1 MERIARPR
9 SRPVD
14 ELQSKQG
21 SRERGTSGA
30 RPNEN
35 YLFKLYHFQI
45 IFAPMSDITIYNSL
59 SRQKEKFEP
68 LHAPNVGLYVC
79 GPTVYNDVHLGN
91 VRTFSSFDMIYRYL
105 VFAGYK
111 VRYVRNITD
120 AGHLT
125 NERGEGVNRME
136 SQAKLESLEP
146 MEIVQKYTVG
156 FHDICNLFNLKPPTI
171 EPTATG
177 HIIEQIEMIE
187 TLIENGFAYEVNG
200 SVYFDVKAFN
210 EKYKYGELS
219 GRNIDELIAGY
230 RDLDGQDEKKNSID
244 FALWKAAT
252 PAHIMQWRS
261 PWGQGF
267 PGWHLE
273 CSAMSTKYLGKQ
285 FDIHGGG
292 MDLKFP
298 HHECEIA
305 QNIGACGI
313 APVRYWMHANMLNF
327 NGQKMSKSLG
337 NSILPIELITG
348 NHVLL
353 DKAYSPMTIRFLFL
367 QTHYSSELD
376 INIKG
381 LQDAEKGL
389 NKLMEARKE
398 IQNLNVQ
405 IPNST
410 GQKSDIDLK
419 IQKLCDDCKANM
431 DDDFN
436 TPRTIASLFELTT
449 IINSIKDGNIKREQV
464 HSSSVILLQQT
475 FEDYLIT
482 VFGLRPIEENNS
494 GKLDDVIQMLI
505 SMRKEAKLKKDF
517 ATSDKIRNELLEKGI
532 QLKDEKDGSMSWTL
546 N

>member
-1 MERIARPR
+1 M
-9 SRPVD
+9 S
-14 ELQSKQG
+14 EL
-21 SRERGTSGA
+21 
-30 RPNEN
+30 
-35 YLFKLYHFQI
+35 H
-45 IFAPMSDITIYNSL
+45 IYNSL
-59 SRQKEKFEP
+59 TRQKEKFEP

-105 VFAGYK
+105 VFCGYK

-136 SQAKLESLEP
+136 SQAKLERLEP

-156 FHDICNLFNLKPPTI
+156 FHEICSLFNMKSPTI

-187 TLIENGFAYEVNG
+187 TLMEKGFAYEKNG
-200 SVYFDVKAFN
+200 SVYFDVNAFN
-210 EKYKYGELS
+210 ETYTYGELS
-219 GRNIDELIAGY
+219 GRNINELIAGY

-261 PWGQGF
+261 PWGMGF

-273 CSAMSTKYLGKQ
+273 CSVMSTKYLGKE

-305 QNIGACGI
+305 QNVGACGT
-313 APVRYWMHANMLNF
+313 APVRYWMHTNMLNF

-337 NSILPIELITG
+337 NSILPIEFITG
-348 NHVLL
+348 NHPLL
-353 DKAYSPMTIRFLFL
+353 DKAYSPMVLRFLFL
-367 QTHYSSELD
+367 QSHYSSELD

-389 NKLMEARKE
+389 KRLMEARSIIK
-398 IQNLNVQ
+398 NLNALGSELSATDTQ
-405 IPNST
+405 IAEA
-410 GQKSDIDLK
+410 
-419 IQKLCDDCKANM
+419 CAECKTNM
-431 DDDFN
+431 NDDFN
-436 TPRTIASLFELTT
+436 TAKTIACLFELSS
-449 IINSIKDGNIKREQV
+449 IINSLKDGNIKAEQV
-464 HSSSVILLQQT
+464 QPASVVLLEKT
-475 FEDYLIT
+475 FDDYLID
-482 VFGLRPIEENNS
+482 VFGLKPLEDNNNS
-494 GKLDDVIQMLI
+494 KLDVAMQVLI
-505 SMRKEAKLKKDF
+505 DIRKEAKLKKDF
-517 ATSDKIRNELLEKGI
+517 ATSDKIRHELLEKGI
-532 QLKDEKDGSMSWTL
+532 QLKDEKDGSVSYSF

>member
-1 MERIARPR
+1 M
-9 SRPVD
+9 S
-14 ELQSKQG
+14 EL
-21 SRERGTSGA
+21 
-30 RPNEN
+30 
-35 YLFKLYHFQI
+35 H
-45 IFAPMSDITIYNSL
+45 IYNSL
-59 SRQKEKFEP
+59 TRQKEKFEP

-105 VFAGYK
+105 VFCGYK

-136 SQAKLESLEP
+136 SQAKLERLEP

-156 FHDICNLFNLKPPTI
+156 FHEICSLFNMKSPTI

-187 TLIENGFAYEVNG
+187 TLMEKGFAYEKNG

-210 EKYKYGELS
+210 ETYTYGELS

-261 PWGQGF
+261 PWGMGF

-273 CSAMSTKYLGKQ
+273 CSVMSTKYLGKE

-305 QNIGACGI
+305 QNVGACGT
-313 APVRYWMHANMLNF
+313 APVRYWMHTNMLNF

-337 NSILPIELITG
+337 NSILPIEFITG
-348 NHVLL
+348 NHPLL
-353 DKAYSPMTIRFLFL
+353 DKAYSPMVLRFLFL
-367 QTHYSSELD
+367 QSHYSSELD

-389 NKLMEARKE
+389 KRLMEARSIIK
-398 IQNLNVQ
+398 NLNALGSELSATDTQ
-405 IPNST
+405 IAEA
-410 GQKSDIDLK
+410 
-419 IQKLCDDCKANM
+419 CAECKTNM
-431 DDDFN
+431 NDDFN
-436 TPRTIASLFELTT
+436 TAKTIACLFELSS
-449 IINSIKDGNIKREQV
+449 IINSLKDGNIKAEQV
-464 HSSSVILLQQT
+464 QPASVALLEKT
-475 FEDYLIT
+475 FDDYLID
-482 VFGLRPIEENNS
+482 VFGLKPLEDNNNS
-494 GKLDDVIQMLI
+494 KLDVAMQVLI
-505 SMRKEAKLKKDF
+505 DIRKEAKLKKDF
-517 ATSDKIRNELLEKGI
+517 ATSDKIRHELLEKGI
-532 QLKDEKDGSMSWTL
+532 QLKDEKDGSVSYSF

>member
-1 MERIARPR
+1 M
-9 SRPVD
+9 S
-14 ELQSKQG
+14 EL
-21 SRERGTSGA
+21 
-30 RPNEN
+30 
-35 YLFKLYHFQI
+35 H
-45 IFAPMSDITIYNSL
+45 IYNSL
-59 SRQKEKFEP
+59 TRQKEKFEP

-105 VFAGYK
+105 VFCGYK

-125 NERGEGVNRME
+125 NDRGEGVNRME
-136 SQAKLESLEP
+136 SQAKLERLEP

-156 FHDICNLFNLKPPTI
+156 FHEICTLFNMKSPTI

-187 TLIENGFAYEVNG
+187 TLMEKGFAYEKNG

-210 EKYKYGELS
+210 ETYTYGELS

-261 PWGQGF
+261 PWGMGF

-273 CSAMSTKYLGKQ
+273 CSVMSTKYLGKE

-305 QNIGACGI
+305 QNVGACGT
-313 APVRYWMHANMLNF
+313 APVRYWMHTNMLNF

-337 NSILPIELITG
+337 NSILPIEFITG
-348 NHVLL
+348 NHPLL
-353 DKAYSPMTIRFLFL
+353 DKAYSPMVLRFLFL
-367 QTHYSSELD
+367 QSHYSSELD

-389 NKLMEARKE
+389 KRLMEARSIIK
-398 IQNLNVQ
+398 NLNALGSELSATDTQ
-405 IPNST
+405 IAEA
-410 GQKSDIDLK
+410 
-419 IQKLCDDCKANM
+419 CAECKTNM
-431 DDDFN
+431 NDDFN
-436 TPRTIASLFELTT
+436 TAKTIACLFELSS
-449 IINSIKDGNIKREQV
+449 IINSLKDGNIKAEQV
-464 HSSSVILLQQT
+464 QPASVALLEKT
-475 FEDYLIT
+475 FDDYLID
-482 VFGLRPIEENNS
+482 VFGLKPLEDNNNS
-494 GKLDDVIQMLI
+494 KLDVAMQVLI
-505 SMRKEAKLKKDF
+505 DIRKEAKLKKDF
-517 ATSDKIRNELLEKGI
+517 ATSDKIRHELLEKGI
-532 QLKDEKDGSMSWTL
+532 QLKDEKDGSVSYSF

>member
-1 MERIARPR
+1 M
-9 SRPVD
+9 S
-14 ELQSKQG
+14 EL
-21 SRERGTSGA
+21 
-30 RPNEN
+30 
-35 YLFKLYHFQI
+35 H
-45 IFAPMSDITIYNSL
+45 IYNSL
-59 SRQKEKFEP
+59 TRQKEKFEP

-105 VFAGYK
+105 VFCGYK

-125 NERGEGVNRME
+125 NDRGEGVNRME
-136 SQAKLESLEP
+136 SQAKLERLEP

-156 FHDICNLFNLKPPTI
+156 FHEICTLFNMKSPTI

-187 TLIENGFAYEVNG
+187 TLMEKGFAYEKNG
-200 SVYFDVKAFN
+200 SVYFDVNAFN
-210 EKYKYGELS
+210 ETYTYGELS

-261 PWGQGF
+261 PWGMGF

-273 CSAMSTKYLGKQ
+273 CSVMSTKYLGKE

-305 QNIGACGI
+305 QNVGACGTV
-313 APVRYWMHANMLNF
+313 PVRYWMHTNMLNF

-337 NSILPIELITG
+337 NSILPIEFITG
-348 NHVLL
+348 NHPLL
-353 DKAYSPMTIRFLFL
+353 DKAYSPMVLRFLFL
-367 QTHYSSELD
+367 QSHYSSELD

-389 NKLMEARKE
+389 KRLMEARSIIK
-398 IQNLNVQ
+398 NLNALGSELSATDTQ
-405 IPNST
+405 IT
-410 GQKSDIDLK
+410 EA
-419 IQKLCDDCKANM
+419 CAECKTNM
-431 DDDFN
+431 NDDFN
-436 TPRTIASLFELTT
+436 TAKTIACLFELSS
-449 IINSIKDGNIKREQV
+449 IINSLKDGNIKAEQV
-464 HSSSVILLQQT
+464 QPASVALLEKT
-475 FEDYLIT
+475 FDDYLID
-482 VFGLRPIEENNS
+482 VFGLKPLEDNNNS
-494 GKLDDVIQMLI
+494 KLDVAMQVLI
-505 SMRKEAKLKKDF
+505 DIRKEAKLKKDF
-517 ATSDKIRNELLEKGI
+517 ATSDKIRHELLEKGI
-532 QLKDEKDGSMSWTL
+532 QLKDEKDGSVSYSF

>member
-1 MERIARPR
+1 M
-9 SRPVD
+9 S
-14 ELQSKQG
+14 EL
-21 SRERGTSGA
+21 
-30 RPNEN
+30 
-35 YLFKLYHFQI
+35 H
-45 IFAPMSDITIYNSL
+45 IYNSL
-59 SRQKEKFEP
+59 TRQKEKFEP

-105 VFAGYK
+105 VFCGYK

-125 NERGEGVNRME
+125 NDRGEGVNRME
-136 SQAKLESLEP
+136 SQAKLERLEP

-156 FHDICNLFNLKPPTI
+156 FHEICTLFNMKSPTI

-187 TLIENGFAYEVNG
+187 TLMEKGFAYEKNG
-200 SVYFDVKAFN
+200 SVYFDVNAFN
-210 EKYKYGELS
+210 ETYTYGELS

-261 PWGQGF
+261 PWGMGF

-273 CSAMSTKYLGKQ
+273 CSVMSTKYLGKE

-305 QNIGACGI
+305 QNVGACGI
-313 APVRYWMHANMLNF
+313 APVRYWMHTNMLNF

-337 NSILPIELITG
+337 NSILPIEFITG
-348 NHVLL
+348 NHPLL
-353 DKAYSPMTIRFLFL
+353 DKAYSPMVLRFLFL
-367 QTHYSSELD
+367 QSHYSSELD

-389 NKLMEARKE
+389 KRLMEARSIIK
-398 IQNLNVQ
+398 NLNALGSELSATDTQ
-405 IPNST
+405 IAEA
-410 GQKSDIDLK
+410 
-419 IQKLCDDCKANM
+419 CAECKTNM
-431 DDDFN
+431 NDDFN
-436 TPRTIASLFELTT
+436 TAKTIACLFELSS
-449 IINSIKDGNIKREQV
+449 IINSLKDGNIKAEQV
-464 HSSSVILLQQT
+464 QPASVALLEKT
-475 FEDYLIT
+475 FDDYLID
-482 VFGLRPIEENNS
+482 VFGLKPLEDNNNS
-494 GKLDDVIQMLI
+494 KLDVAMQVLI
-505 SMRKEAKLKKDF
+505 DIRKEAKLKKDF
-517 ATSDKIRNELLEKGI
+517 ATSDKIRHELLEKGI
-532 QLKDEKDGSMSWTL
+532 QLKDEKDGSVSYSF

>member
-1 MERIARPR
+1 M
-9 SRPVD
+9 S
-14 ELQSKQG
+14 EL
-21 SRERGTSGA
+21 
-30 RPNEN
+30 
-35 YLFKLYHFQI
+35 H
-45 IFAPMSDITIYNSL
+45 IYNSL
-59 SRQKEKFEP
+59 TRQKEKFEP

-105 VFAGYK
+105 VFCGYK

-125 NERGEGVNRME
+125 NDRGEGVNRME
-136 SQAKLESLEP
+136 SQAKLERLEP

-156 FHDICNLFNLKPPTI
+156 FHEICTLFNMKSPTI

-187 TLIENGFAYEVNG
+187 TLMEKGFAYEKNG
-200 SVYFDVKAFN
+200 SVYFDVNAFN
-210 EKYKYGELS
+210 ETYTYGELS

-261 PWGQGF
+261 PWGMGF

-273 CSAMSTKYLGKQ
+273 CSVMSTKYLGKE

-305 QNIGACGI
+305 QNVGACGT
-313 APVRYWMHANMLNF
+313 APVRYWMHTNMLNF

-337 NSILPIELITG
+337 NSILPIEFITG
-348 NHVLL
+348 NHPLL
-353 DKAYSPMTIRFLFL
+353 DKAYSPMVLRFLFL
-367 QTHYSSELD
+367 QSHYSSELD

-389 NKLMEARKE
+389 KRLMEARSIIK
-398 IQNLNVQ
+398 NLNALGSELSATDTQ
-405 IPNST
+405 IAEA
-410 GQKSDIDLK
+410 
-419 IQKLCDDCKANM
+419 CAECKNNM
-431 DDDFN
+431 NDDFN
-436 TPRTIASLFELTT
+436 TAKTIACLFELSS
-449 IINSIKDGNIKREQV
+449 IINSLKDGNIKAEQV
-464 HSSSVILLQQT
+464 QPASVALLEKT
-475 FEDYLIT
+475 FDDYLID
-482 VFGLRPIEENNS
+482 VFGLKPLEDNNNS
-494 GKLDDVIQMLI
+494 KLDVAMQVLI
-505 SMRKEAKLKKDF
+505 DIRKEAKLKKDF
-517 ATSDKIRNELLEKGI
+517 ATSDKIRHELLEKGI
-532 QLKDEKDGSMSWTL
+532 QLKDEKDGSVSYSF

>member
-1 MERIARPR
+1 M
-9 SRPVD
+9 D
-14 ELQSKQG
+14 L
-21 SRERGTSGA
+21 
-30 RPNEN
+30 
-35 YLFKLYHFQI
+35 YLH
-45 IFAPMSDITIYNSL
+45 PMSELNIYNSL
-59 SRQKEKFEP
+59 TRLKEKFEP

-79 GPTVYNDVHLGN
+79 GPTVYNDVHIGN

-105 VFAGYK
+105 VFCGYK

-156 FHDICNLFNLKPPTI
+156 FHDICQLFNMKSPTI

-187 TLIENGFAYEVNG
+187 VLIEKGFAYEING
-200 SVYFDVKAFN
+200 SVYFDVKAYN

-261 PWGQGF
+261 PWGMGF

-273 CSAMSTKYLGKQ
+273 CSVMSTKYLGQ
-285 FDIHGGG
+285 EFDIHGGG

-305 QNIGACGI
+305 QNVAACGT
-313 APVRYWMHANMLNF
+313 APVRYWMHTNMLNF

-337 NSILPIELITG
+337 NSILPIEFITG
-348 NHVLL
+348 NHPLL
-353 DKAYSPMTIRFLFL
+353 DKAYSPMVLRFLFL
-367 QTHYSSELD
+367 QSHYSSELD

-389 NKLMEARKE
+389 KRLMDARLASKDLQGSGTASSE
-398 IQNLNVQ
+398 IDQQ
-405 IPNST
+405 IE
-410 GQKSDIDLK
+410 QV
-419 IQKLCDDCKANM
+419 CDDCKINM

-436 TPRTIASLFELTT
+436 TAKTIACLFELST
-449 IINSIKDGNIKREQV
+449 ITNSIKDGNIKSENIMP
-464 HSSSVILLQQT
+464 SSINLIQTT
-475 FEDYLIT
+475 FENYLID
-482 VFGLRPIEENNS
+482 VFGLKPLTENNN
-494 GKLDDVIQMLI
+494 GKLDDVMQMLI
-505 SMRKEAKLKKDF
+505 EIRKDAKTKKDF
-517 ATSDKIRNELLEKGI
+517 ATSDRIRNELLEKGI
-532 QLKDEKDGSMSWTL
+532 QLKDEKDGTVSYSI

>member
-1 MERIARPR
+1 M
-9 SRPVD
+9 S
-14 ELQSKQG
+14 EL
-21 SRERGTSGA
+21 
-30 RPNEN
+30 
-35 YLFKLYHFQI
+35 H
-45 IFAPMSDITIYNSL
+45 IYNSL
-59 SRQKEKFEP
+59 TRQKEKFEP

-105 VFAGYK
+105 VFCVYK
-111 VRYVRNITD
+111 VRYVRNISD

-125 NERGEGVNRME
+125 NDRGEGVNRME
-136 SQAKLESLEP
+136 SQAKLERLEP

-156 FHDICNLFNLKPPTI
+156 FHEICTLFNMKSPTI

-187 TLIENGFAYEVNG
+187 TLMEKGFAYEKNG
-200 SVYFDVKAFN
+200 SVYFDVNAFN
-210 EKYKYGELS
+210 ETYTYGELS

-261 PWGQGF
+261 PWGMGF

-273 CSAMSTKYLGKQ
+273 CSVMSTKYLGKE

-305 QNIGACGI
+305 QNVGACGT
-313 APVRYWMHANMLNF
+313 APVRYWMHTNMLNF

-337 NSILPIELITG
+337 NSILPIEFITG
-348 NHVLL
+348 NHPLL
-353 DKAYSPMTIRFLFL
+353 DKAYSPMVLRFLFL
-367 QTHYSSELD
+367 QSHYSSELD

-389 NKLMEARKE
+389 KRLMEARSIIK
-398 IQNLNVQ
+398 NLNALGSELSATDTQ
-405 IPNST
+405 IAEA
-410 GQKSDIDLK
+410 
-419 IQKLCDDCKANM
+419 CAECKTNM
-431 DDDFN
+431 NDDFN
-436 TPRTIASLFELTT
+436 TAKTIACLFELSS
-449 IINSIKDGNIKREQV
+449 IINSLKDGNIKAEQV
-464 HSSSVILLQQT
+464 QPASVALLEKT
-475 FEDYLIT
+475 FDDYLID
-482 VFGLRPIEENNS
+482 VFGLKPLEDNNNS
-494 GKLDDVIQMLI
+494 KLDVAMQVLI
-505 SMRKEAKLKKDF
+505 DIRKEAKLKKDF
-517 ATSDKIRNELLEKGI
+517 ATSDKIRHELLEKGI
-532 QLKDEKDGSMSWTL
+532 QLKDEKDGSVSYSF

>member
-1 MERIARPR
+1 
-9 SRPVD
+9 
-14 ELQSKQG
+14 
-21 SRERGTSGA
+21 
-30 RPNEN
+30 
-35 YLFKLYHFQI
+35 
-45 IFAPMSDITIYNSL
+45 
-59 SRQKEKFEP
+59 
-68 LHAPNVGLYVC
+68 VGLYVC
-79 GPTVYNDVHLGN
+79 GPTVYSDVHLGN

-105 VFAGYK
+105 VHCGYK

-146 MEIVQKYTVG
+146 MEVVQKYTVG
-156 FHDICNLFNLKPPTI
+156 FHDICNLFNMKPPTI

-187 TLIENGFAYEVNG
+187 TLLAKGFAYEVNG

-230 RDLDGQDEKKNSID
+230 RDLDGQEEKRNSID

-252 PAHIMQWRS
+252 PAHLMQWKS
-261 PWGQGF
+261 PWGMGF

-273 CSAMSTKYLGKQ
+273 CSVMSTKYLGKE

-305 QNIGACGI
+305 QNVAACGI
-313 APVRYWMHANMLNF
+313 APVRYWMHSNMLNF
-327 NGQKMSKSLG
+327 NGQKMSKSLV
-337 NSILPIELITG
+337 NSILPGEFITG
-348 NHVLL
+348 NHKLL
-353 DKAYSPMTIRFLFL
+353 DKAYSPMVVRFLFL

-389 NKLMEARKE
+389 TRLMEAKASIEKLVAKGVSESAEDERIKSFCNKCKE
-398 IQNLNVQ
+398 
-405 IPNST
+405 
-410 GQKSDIDLK
+410 D
-419 IQKLCDDCKANM
+419 M

-436 TPRTIASLFELTT
+436 TPKTIASLFELSS
-449 IINSIKDGNIKREQV
+449 IINSFKDGHLTPEKIIQT
-464 HSSSVILLQQT
+464 SIDLLQKT
-475 FEDYLIT
+475 FHDYLID
-482 VFGLRPIEENNS
+482 VFGLTPLSENNNS
-494 GKLDDVIQMLI
+494 KLDDVMKVLI
-505 SMRKEAKLKKDF
+505 DLRKEAKTKKDF
-517 ATSDKIRNELLEKGI
+517 ATSDKIRNELLEKGV
-532 QLKDEKDGSMSWTL
+532 QLKDEKDGSVTYSIQ
-546 N
+546 

>member
-1 MERIARPR
+1 LHTM
-9 SRPVD
+9 S
-14 ELQSKQG
+14 EL
-21 SRERGTSGA
+21 
-30 RPNEN
+30 
-35 YLFKLYHFQI
+35 H
-45 IFAPMSDITIYNSL
+45 IYNSL
-59 SRQKEKFEP
+59 TRQKEKFEP

-105 VFAGYK
+105 VFCGYK

-136 SQAKLESLEP
+136 SQAKLERLEP

-156 FHDICNLFNLKPPTI
+156 FHEICRLFNMKSPTI

-187 TLIENGFAYEVNG
+187 TLMEKGFAYEKNG
-200 SVYFDVKAFN
+200 SVYFDVNAFN
-210 EKYKYGELS
+210 ETYTYGELS

-261 PWGQGF
+261 PWGMGF

-273 CSAMSTKYLGKQ
+273 CSVMSTKYLGKE

-305 QNIGACGI
+305 QNVGACGT
-313 APVRYWMHANMLNF
+313 APVRYWMHTNMLNF

-337 NSILPIELITG
+337 NSILPIEFITG
-348 NHVLL
+348 NHPLL
-353 DKAYSPMTIRFLFL
+353 DKAYSPMVLRFLFL
-367 QTHYSSELD
+367 QSHYSSELD

-389 NKLMEARKE
+389 KRLMEARSIIK
-398 IQNLNVQ
+398 NLNALGSELSATDTQ
-405 IPNST
+405 IAEA
-410 GQKSDIDLK
+410 
-419 IQKLCDDCKANM
+419 CAECKTNM
-431 DDDFN
+431 NDDFN
-436 TPRTIASLFELTT
+436 TAKTIACLFELSS
-449 IINSIKDGNIKREQV
+449 IINSLKDGNIKAEQV
-464 HSSSVILLQQT
+464 QPASVVLLEKT
-475 FEDYLIT
+475 FDDYLID
-482 VFGLRPIEENNS
+482 VFGLKPLEDNNNS
-494 GKLDDVIQMLI
+494 KLDVAMQVLI
-505 SMRKEAKLKKDF
+505 DIRKEAKLKKDF
-517 ATSDKIRNELLEKGI
+517 ATSDKIRHELLEKGI
-532 QLKDEKDGSMSWTL
+532 QLKDEKDGSVSYSF